1 VKTRMFIAVACGAAT
16 SLWAASVPD
25 VAAVRVTPQSI
36 MVEVDAAD
44 PRFVVEQFTLDGTGR
59 LAVAASDGS
68 GLMQVTMPAPSAT
81 AAFYRVIGG
90 LQPVFLADPK
100 LEAAIRGALGGGK
113 IGPANWLYDEDIN
126 QLSSLALSGSGL
138 LSLAGLDGQIRLHS
152 VDVGGNALA
161 SLAGA
166 EALSSVEVLR
176 ADGNALT
183 SLEGLGAA
191 PNLAELDASHNEVQD
206 LGPLSPIT
214 TLRRVYLDHNRIQR
228 LDALAGLTSLEVL
241 DLSHNAVTDIG
252 PLLDN
257 AAAGGLGE
265 GDVVYLVGNPITDD
279 AGIVALRSRGV
290 TVIFP

>member
-1 VKTRMFIAVACGAAT
+1 
-16 SLWAASVPD
+16 

>member
-1 VKTRMFIAVACGAAT
+1 MKAFACAVMVCGSAC
-16 SLWAASVPD
+16 SLIAASAPD
-25 VAAVRVTPQSI
+25 VDALRVTPQA
-36 MVEVDAAD
+36 VTVVVDAAD
-44 PRFVVEQFTLDGTGR
+44 PRFVVEQFTLDGTSR

-68 GLMQVTMPAPSAT
+68 GLMQVTVPAPSAT
-81 AAFYRVIGG
+81 AAFFRVIGG

-113 IGPANWLYDEDIN
+113 IGPPNWLYDEDIN

-161 SLAGA
+161 SLEGTGA
-166 EALSSVEVLR
+166 IASLEVLR

-183 SLEGLGAA
+183 SLAGLGAA
-191 PNLAELDASHNEVQD
+191 PQLVELDASHNEVQD
-206 LGPLSPIT
+206 LAPLSSIG
-214 TLRRVYLDHNRIQR
+214 TLRRVYLDHNRIDR

-241 DLSHNAVTDIG
+241 DLSHNAVTDVG

-265 GDVVYLVGNPITDD
+265 GDVVYLVGNPIADES
-279 AGIVALRSRGV
+279 GIVALRSQGV